1 MMPNIFPLTSQPS
14 KVKMS
19 KLKKVQENF
28 KLLAI
33 AMQKAYYDKKQAT
46 ILICNMDL
54 SLWKEDVTVFLI
66 YCWMS
71 YDSAAKAAASKS
83 PQR

>member
-33 AMQKAYYDKKQAT
+33 AMQKACYDKKQAT

-54 SLWKEDVTVFLI
+54 SL
-66 YCWMS
+66 
-71 YDSAAKAAASKS
+71 
-83 PQR
+83 

>member
-54 SLWKEDVTVFLI
+54 SL
-66 YCWMS
+66 
-71 YDSAAKAAASKS
+71 
-83 PQR
+83 

>member
-1 MMPNIFPLTSQPS
+1 MPDIFALTSQPS

-28 KLLAI
+28 KLLAL
-33 AMQKAYYDKKQAT
+33 AMQMACYDKKQAT

-54 SLWKEDVTVFLI
+54 SLSKEDVTLSQF
-66 YCWMS
+66 S
-71 YDSAAKAAASKS
+71 
-83 PQR
+83 